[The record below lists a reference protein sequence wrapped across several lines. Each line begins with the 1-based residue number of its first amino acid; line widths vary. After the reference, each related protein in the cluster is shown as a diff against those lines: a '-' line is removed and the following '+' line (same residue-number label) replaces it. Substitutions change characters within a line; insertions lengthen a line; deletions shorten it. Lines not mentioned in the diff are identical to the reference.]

1 MAKMTIDEVRY
12 VVDRHGFEY
21 SVINYLKP
29 DNIDDDHFAE
39 LLRDITNSMGD
50 AGKYLFSKT
59 DKETESTK
67 LTVDEVNDLIIEEG
81 LGNALLYHMS
91 FGAIED
97 KELADLWKKAFK
109 AMNAV
114 SIYVDDYLE
123 PEGDHENTTT

>member
-1 MAKMTIDEVRY
+1 MTKMTIDEVRY
-12 VVDRHGFEY
+12 IADKHGFEY
-21 SVINYLKP
+21 SVINYLNP
-29 DNIDDDHFAE
+29 DNIEDDHFAE
-39 LLRDITNSMGD
+39 LLRNITNSMGD

-91 FGAIED
+91 FGTIED
-97 KELADLWKKAFK
+97 KELSDLWKKAFT
-109 AMNAV
+109 AMNDV